1 MRQFDKGKKYKTE
14 KIVGEEKSLEYYI
27 DLYKDNVRAIANKY
41 YISDGS
47 GDDLFQE
54 GLIGLS
60 QGYKTYD
67 TSHGEVGSEA
77 FKSFVLMCAKRQII
91 DAVKR
96 SNSKRNLPMN
106 NFVSIS
112 SDDFVETAVL
122 GGVSGETLEDEVIN
136 RVSGEN
142 DLILNLS
149 EFERRVLDLYLE
161 GLKQSEIASELNRA
175 TKSIDNTLQRIKTK
189 LKRKN

>member
-1 MRQFDKGKKYKTE
+1 M
-14 KIVGEEKSLEYYI
+14 GEEKTLEYFI
-27 DLYKDNVRAIANKY
+27 ELYRDNIRAIASKY

-47 GDDLFQE
+47 DEDLFQE

-60 QGYKTYD
+60 QGYKTYN
-67 TSHGEVGSEA
+67 TSHGEIGSEA
-77 FKSFVLMCAKRQII
+77 FKSFLLMCAKRQII

-122 GGVSGETLEDEVIN
+122 GCASGETLEEEVIN

-142 DLILNLS
+142 ELILNLS
-149 EFERRVLDLYLE
+149 EFERNVLGLYLE
-161 GLKQSEIASELNRA
+161 GLKQSEIASELNRPV
-175 TKSIDNTLQRIKTK
+175 KSIDNTLQRIKTK

>member
-1 MRQFDKGKKYKTE
+1 MGE
-14 KIVGEEKSLEYYI
+14 KKSLEFFI
-27 DLYKDNVRAIANKY
+27 DLYKDNVRSIANKY
-41 YISDGS
+41 YITDGS
-47 GDDLFQE
+47 VEDLFQE

-60 QGYKTYD
+60 QGYSTYD

-77 FKSFVLMCAKRQII
+77 FKSFLLMCAKRQIL

-122 GGVSGETLEDEVIN
+122 GGASRETLEDEVIN

-142 DLILNLS
+142 ELILNLS
-149 EFERRVLDLYLE
+149 EFERGVLDLYLE
-161 GLKQSEIASELNRA
+161 GLKQSEIATELNKPV
-175 TKSIDNTLQRIKTK
+175 KSIDNTLQRIKTK